1 MPLSHGDR
9 LKSFRKRSDLI
20 WLDKDCICTSGL
32 NALGKMLADC
42 DYSFASQR
50 NIDAPAYNEISL
62 VDLALNEK
70 YSNIE

>member
-1 MPLSHGDR
+1 MLY
-9 LKSFRKRSDLI
+9 
-20 WLDKDCICTSGL
+20 L
-32 NALGKMLADC
+32 NALGKMLTDC